1 MDYLLRASYHNPL
14 IYVVIQLLPGAASR
28 PEASRRDYRPNVD
41 DNGAIN
47 ANFRTFLREALEAVM
62 QPAGNGDLRGART
75 KKNPISERWGFMTL
89 RGLAYA
95 RLRFNT
101 L

>member
-62 QPAGNGDLRGART
+62 QPAGNGDLRGAQT
-75 KKNPISERWGFMTL
+75 KKTPSRRDGV
-89 RGLAYA
+89 
-95 RLRFNT
+95 
-101 L
+101 